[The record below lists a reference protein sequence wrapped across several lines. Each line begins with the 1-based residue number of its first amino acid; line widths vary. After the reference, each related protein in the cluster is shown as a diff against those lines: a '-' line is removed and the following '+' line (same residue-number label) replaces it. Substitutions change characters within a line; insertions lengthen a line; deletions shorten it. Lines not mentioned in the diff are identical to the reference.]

1 MKVYLANALGFY
13 PLLRPALDNIVSTL
27 TDHGVVV
34 VEPFAHCAV
43 ACDFTQPLEPQV
55 AQVNMASIRECDVL
69 VAVIDGAGP
78 QVDDGIAWEM
88 GYATGMN
95 KRVIVLRTRDI
106 EANPINLQ
114 LHGSGIDIV
123 TSVGALLAVLDDPG
137 QKALLVCWWL

>member
-13 PLLRPALDNIVSTL
+13 PLLRPALDSIVQAL
-27 TDHGVVV
+27 VDHGIEVI
-34 VEPFAHCAV
+34 EPFAHCAEV
-43 ACDFTQPLEPQV
+43 CDFTEPLEPQV
-55 AQVNMASIRECDVL
+55 SRINMASIRDCDVL

-88 GYATGMN
+88 GYATGLG

-114 LHGSGIDIV
+114 LHGDGIEIV
-123 TSVGALLAVLDDPG
+123 TSIGALLAASDDPSRR
-137 QKALLVCWWL
+137 